1 MSRFVEGGGEHNVT
15 SDQITSNV
23 VNFDIKT
30 DGVSNLDTVNL
41 DVVTDEAD
49 DDGAVSLCANID
61 DTVGVA

>member
-15 SDQITSNV
+15 SDQISSNV
-23 VNFDIKT
+23 VNFDIRN

-41 DVVTDEAD
+41 DLATDEAD
-49 DDGAVSLCANID
+49 DDHAVSLWANID